1 MDQMV
6 KMKAEDVKEVFEK
19 GFLEPIPGPHFGG
32 MITDPIPARVRKLEE
47 RVSKLETELE
57 CKIQETGHMDGITY
71 GENSRNMWYQINELR
86 ETLPQAWEAL
96 YTMACKMQELERK
109 IERQDREGN

>member
-1 MDQMV
+1 MSYHEQRNGIIQLHRLGIRRSECGSVVVGVNKSLHGQLKDADKYIQNAV
-6 KMKAEDVKEVFEK
+6 PDKWEDEEKE
-19 GFLEPIPGPHFGG
+19 P
-32 MITDPIPARVRKLEE
+32 
-47 RVSKLETELE
+47 
-57 CKIQETGHMDGITY
+57 ITY
-71 GENSRNMWYQINELR
+71 GEKSRNMWYQINELR